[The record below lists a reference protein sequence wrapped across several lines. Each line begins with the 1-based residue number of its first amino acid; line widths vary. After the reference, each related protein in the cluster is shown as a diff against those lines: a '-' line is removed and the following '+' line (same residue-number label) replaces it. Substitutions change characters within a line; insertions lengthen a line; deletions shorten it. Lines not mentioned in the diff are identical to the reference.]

1 MKPAPFEYIRPA
13 SLIEVCELLAGDEDA
28 RLIAGG
34 QTLVPM
40 LAMRLARPA
49 KLVDILRLP
58 ELAGIRAE
66 AGAVLV
72 GATTRQAQA
81 ERDPVIR
88 ASVPMLARV
97 LPWVGHPPTRNRGTV
112 GGSIANADPSAEIPL
127 VAVTLGAEIM
137 LATAQGPI
145 SVAADDFFIGP
156 MRTTIR
162 QGDCISAIRFPVWP
176 HKRSGVGFFEISAR
190 RSDFAF
196 AAAAAQVAL
205 DADDRC
211 IDVALGVGGVGDR
224 PLRLDVSS
232 LNGTKLDTASV
243 SDAVNAAARELE
255 AMSDLHASAA
265 YRRRVAVTLCIRA
278 LEQAR
283 ADAAAK
289 STEGVR

>member
-1 MKPAPFEYIRPA
+1 MKPAPFDYVRPA
-13 SLIEVCELLAGDEDA
+13 SLAEACQLLADDEDA

-49 KLVDILRLP
+49 KLIDILRLP
-58 ELAGIRAE
+58 ELAGIREERA
-66 AGAVLV
+66 AVIV

-81 ERDPVIR
+81 ERDSTIR

-127 VAVTLGAEIM
+127 VAVTLGAEIL
-137 LATAQGPI
+137 LATTHGPT
-145 SVAADDFFIGP
+145 SVPADDFFVAP
-156 MRTTIR
+156 MVTSIE
-162 QGDCISAIRFPVWP
+162 QGQCVSGVRFPVWP
-176 HKRSGVGFFEISAR
+176 HERIGVGFFEISAR

-196 AAAAAQVAL
+196 VAAAAQVAL
-205 DADDRC
+205 DEQDRC
-211 IDVALGVGGVGDR
+211 LEVALGLGGVADR
-224 PLRLDVSS
+224 PTRLDVSS
-232 LNGTKLDTASV
+232 LIGTKLDAASV
-243 SDAVNAAARELE
+243 SDVVNAVAADLE

-283 ADAAAK
+283 ANASGKLAK
-289 STEGVR
+289 GAR

>member
-1 MKPAPFEYIRPA
+1 MKPAPFDYVRPDTLA
-13 SLIEVCELLAGDEDA
+13 EACALLAGDEDA

-49 KLVDILRLP
+49 RLIDILRLP
-58 ELAGIRAE
+58 ELAGIRE
-66 AGAVLV
+66 ERGAVVV
-72 GATTRQAQA
+72 GATTRQAHA

-127 VAVTLGAEIM
+127 VAVTLGADIM
-137 LATAQGPI
+137 LATPDGPT
-145 SVAADDFFIGP
+145 SMPADDFFIGP
-156 MRTTIR
+156 MLTTI
-162 QGDCISAIRFPVWP
+162 GLGECVSAIRFPVWP
-176 HKRSGVGFFEISAR
+176 QPRIGVGFFEISAR

-196 AAAAAQVAL
+196 VAAAAQVAL
-205 DADDRC
+205 DEEGRC
-211 IDVALGVGGVGDR
+211 LDAALGVGGVGDR

-232 LNGTKLDTASV
+232 LVGTELDAASIAE
-243 SDAVNAAARELE
+243 AVNAASDNLE

-265 YRRRVAVTLCIRA
+265 YRRRVARVLCIRA

-283 ADAAAK
+283 ANASAKAAK
-289 STEGVR
+289 GAR

>member
-1 MKPAPFEYIRPA
+1 MKPAPFDYIRPD
-13 SLIEVCELLAGDEDA
+13 SLAEVCALLAADEDS

-49 KLVDILRLP
+49 KLIDILRLP
-58 ELAGIRAE
+58 ELAGIRE
-66 AGAVLV
+66 ETGSIVV

-81 ERDPVIR
+81 ERDPVIK

-97 LPWVGHPPTRNRGTV
+97 LPWVGHPPTRNRGTI

-137 LATAQGPI
+137 LAATQGPT
-145 SVAADDFFIGP
+145 SVPANDFFIGP
-156 MRTTIR
+156 MLTTIR
-162 QGDCISAIRFPVWP
+162 QGDCIRAIRFPVWP
-176 HKRSGVGFFEISAR
+176 HRRIGVGFIEISAR

-196 AAAAAQVAL
+196 VAAAAQVAL
-205 DADDRC
+205 DEEDRC
-211 IDVALGVGGVGDR
+211 IDVALGVGGAGDR
-224 PLRLDVSS
+224 PLRLDVAS
-232 LNGTKLDTASV
+232 LIGTKLDAAAV
-243 SDAVNAAARELE
+243 ADAVNAAAADIE
-255 AMSDLHASAA
+255 ANSDLHASAF

-283 ADAAAK
+283 GNAAAK
-289 STEGVR
+289 LTESAR